1 MSTNI
6 VKYAF
11 IAGEISPTL
20 LGRTDLTKYDLAVAE
35 GLNFFVDYRGG
46 LSSRPGTE
54 FVDTVHIDELPT
66 RMFTFA
72 FAPNVA
78 NSYMLLFGDNY
89 IRFYQD
95 GGVVLDGPDPYELA
109 TPFNAD
115 DLAGLVVEQYRDLLR
130 ITSLDFPTYNLI
142 RTDHTDWELVI
153 EDISPFISGITI
165 TDTEFS
171 NSGNAS
177 VIFAVTKVLE
187 DGTES
192 AAGPPTKITGFRNYS
207 IEGGAVS
214 IMWAADADAVYY
226 NVYRSVIANNLLLSS
241 GSPLGYLGRAH
252 GTKFT
257 DPNIIPDF
265 THVPPTHNNPFAP
278 GAIEKIVVTA
288 GGNGDYND
296 FLAEVSI
303 TDPTGVEFV
312 GHVVVDDTDDV
323 STVNIKYGGSGYT
336 APVISFTTGTGATAT
351 ATVRPL
357 SGTYPSLSIVF
368 QQRQIYA
375 ASENDPIT
383 LWGSRIKQ
391 LSNFAASDFVL
402 DDDSFEFTL
411 DTNAVAPIRHLL
423 VTRGG
428 LLAMTQ
434 NDIWLINGDGGRN
447 APLTPTNAL
456 AEPQSYT
463 GVSSLRPITID
474 NDILFAEGKGHT
486 IRMLTYNDVYKSYNS
501 DDRSILSSHLF
512 GPGRDIIRWGYQ
524 ESPYKIVWCVRE
536 DGALLAFTS
545 IKSEEVFAWTPCQ
558 TKGRFTDLVVLQ
570 EGVEDRVYVTVE
582 RKVEGALVR
591 FVERLDLR
599 QYVNVEDAWCVDCG
613 LSLPVTNPNGDLQ
626 ILHDTDTDVWTAETT
641 AVQTFSVGDFIRGAN
656 GIFKITSGSGQ
667 SFICEMY
674 AEPTNWLPE
683 AGETETFPILQGD
696 WTCDTPTASLSG
708 LDHLEGEEVAILGDG
723 NVFPRQEVVSGAIT
737 LSHPVSVAIVGLPFT
752 CRAKTLPM
760 IVPNAAIE
768 ARRKRIVGIG
778 IRQYKS
784 RGIKIGPTLDQLS
797 PMRERTD
804 EPYGH
809 PTRLIGGMKY
819 QLTYTQWDEEGQS
832 YFVQENPLPVNILS
846 IVSDIEVG
854 DEPD

>member
-1 MSTNI
+1 MSADI

-35 GLNFFVDYRGG
+35 GMNFFVDYRGG
-46 LSSRPGTE
+46 LSSRPGSK
-54 FVDTVHIDELPT
+54 FIDTAYLGSQAT

-78 NSYMLLFGDNY
+78 NSYVVFFGHNY

-95 GGVVLDGPDPYELA
+95 GGLVLNGAVPYEVA
-109 TPFNAD
+109 TPFAAS
-115 DLAGLVVEQYRDLLR
+115 DLEGLVVEQYRDLLR
-130 ITSLDFPTYNLI
+130 ITSINFPTYNLI
-142 RTDHTDWELVI
+142 RNDHTNWNLVI
-153 EDISPFISGITI
+153 EDISPFLDGITI
-165 TDTEFS
+165 TGTSFS

-192 AAGPPTKITGFRNYS
+192 AAGPPKKLTGFRNYS
-207 IEGGAVS
+207 AEAGAVS
-214 IMWAADADAVYY
+214 IKWAADPLAIYY
-226 NVYRSVIANNLLLSS
+226 NIYRSVISNNEILNS
-241 GSPLGYLGRAH
+241 GSALGYIGRAH

-257 DPNIIPDF
+257 DTNIIPDF

-278 GAIEKIVVTA
+278 GAIEKVVVNS
-288 GGNGDYND
+288 GGTGYVP
-296 FLAEVSI
+296 FSAQVSI
-303 TDPTGVEFV
+303 TGATGARFQ
-312 GHVVVDDTDDV
+312 GHAVVNDSGQIGNV
-323 STVNIKYGGSGYT
+323 IMRYGGDGYT
-336 APVISFTTGTGATAT
+336 SPTVSFTTGTGATGT

-357 SGTYPSLSIVF
+357 TGTYPALSIVF

-383 LWGSRIKQ
+383 IWGSRIKQ
-391 LSNFAASDFVL
+391 FSNFASSDFTF

-411 DTNAVAPIRHLL
+411 DTAAVAPIRHLL
-423 VTRGG
+423 ITRGG

-434 NDIWLINGDGGRN
+434 NDVWLINGGGNSN

-463 GVSSLRPITID
+463 GVSALHPIAIG
-474 NDILFAEGKGHT
+474 NDLLFAEGKGHA
-486 IRMLTYNDVYKSYNS
+486 IRTLSYTEGS
-501 DDRSILSSHLF
+501 RAYSSEDRSILSSHLF

-558 TKGRFTDLVVLQ
+558 TKGRFTDLVVVQ
-570 EGVEDRVYVTVE
+570 EGIEDRVYVTVE
-582 RKVEGALVR
+582 RKVGGVWVK
-591 FVERLDLR
+591 FVELFDLR

-613 LSLPVTNPNGDLQ
+613 LSLPATYPTGTVVFYHNSV
-626 ILHDTDTDVWTAETT
+626 TDVWTAIT
-641 AVQTFSVGDFIRGAN
+641 SVALAAPTGKFIRGAN

-667 SFICEMY
+667 NLVLEMY
-674 AEPTNWLPE
+674 AEPTNWIPE
-683 AGETETFPILQGD
+683 NGESETFSIPNGD
-696 WTCDTPTASLSG
+696 WTADTPVTTLSG
-708 LDHLEGEEVAILGDG
+708 LSHLNGQEVAILADG
-723 NVFPRQEVVSGAIT
+723 NVFPRQTVSGGAIT
-737 LSHPVSVAIVGLPFT
+737 LPNPVTRAIVGLPFT
-752 CRAKTLPM
+752 CRAKTLPV
-760 IVPNAAIE
+760 IAEGAAIE
-768 ARRKRIVGIG
+768 SKRKRIMGIG
-778 IRQYKS
+778 IRQDKS
-784 RGIKIGPTLDQLS
+784 RGIKIGPALDQLS

-804 EPYGH
+804 EAFGH
-809 PTRLIGGMKY
+809 PTRLVSGMKY
-819 QLTYTQWDEEGQS
+819 QLQYAQWNEEGQT
-832 YFVQENPLPVNILS
+832 YFVQDDPLPVNILS